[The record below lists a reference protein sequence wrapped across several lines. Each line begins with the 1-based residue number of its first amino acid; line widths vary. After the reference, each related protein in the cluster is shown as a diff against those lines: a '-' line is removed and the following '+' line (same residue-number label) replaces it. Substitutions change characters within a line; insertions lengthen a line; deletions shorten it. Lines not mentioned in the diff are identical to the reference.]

1 MKKKQEQ
8 EPPEAEPT
16 TRRTRSRINEPE
28 PNTNQEQDRT
38 PAKSGGA
45 KQPNQLP
52 PKEPEAPPT
61 QTHQQPE
68 PGAT

>member
-8 EPPEAEPT
+8 EPPVAEPT
-16 TRRTRSRINEPE
+16 TRRTRSKINEPE

-45 KQPNQLP
+45 TQPNQLP
-52 PKEPEAPPT
+52 PEAPPAT